1 MVFFRIFS
9 CHDFLN
15 LVVTKIQ
22 SGALVP
28 PGRAIRIAGT
38 LERFE
43 EASEEDEERD
53 T

>member
-1 MVFFRIFS
+1 VP
-9 CHDFLN
+9 
-15 LVVTKIQ
+15 V
-22 SGALVP
+22 VP

-53 T
+53 TFSARTIGGWFE